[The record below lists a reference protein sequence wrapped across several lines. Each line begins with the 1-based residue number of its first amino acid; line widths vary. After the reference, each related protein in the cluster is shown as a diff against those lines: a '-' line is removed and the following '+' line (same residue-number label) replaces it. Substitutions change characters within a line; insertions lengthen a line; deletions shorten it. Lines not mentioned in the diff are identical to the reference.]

1 MRKPNFLLI
10 LFFCLGILGQCQ
22 TKSIKKLKI
31 NGLSF
36 VASRDT
42 IKQHHVEPVLKMH
55 ANWVSIMPFAFMRRL
70 DADTLFYNNK
80 NQWYGEREEGVRQ
93 SIEMMHKNKIK
104 VMLKPQIW
112 IGNGDFTGHIDM
124 NSEKDWQNFEQQYK
138 DMILVFAKVAEET
151 TTEMLCIGTEL
162 NSFVSKRPAFWSE
175 LIVEVKKVYNG
186 QLTYAENWD
195 KVENVPFW
203 SSLDHIGVDA
213 YFPISEAKTPNLDS
227 VKVKWETI
235 ADKLETLSET
245 NQTPILFTEFGYRSI
260 DFAGKEPWNSK
271 RVKGQINEKAQAVLL
286 QGLMEST
293 WGKDWFSGGFLWKWF
308 HEPDNY
314 TDWQENRFSVH
325 GKLAEELVSDFYG
338 TNL

>member
-1 MRKPNFLLI
+1 MLKPNFLII
-10 LFFCLGILGQCQ
+10 LFFQLGILAQCQ
-22 TKSIKKLKI
+22 PHFDSKPKI

-36 VASRDT
+36 VASKDT
-42 IKQHHVEPVLKMH
+42 IKQKHIKPLLKVN

-70 DADTLFYNNK
+70 DADTLYYNKK

-93 SIEMMHKNKIK
+93 SIKMMHKNKIK

-124 NSEKDWQNFEQQYK
+124 YSEKDWQNFEQQYK
-138 DMILVFAKVAEET
+138 EMILVFAQIAEET

-162 NSFVSKRPAFWSE
+162 NSFVSQRPAFWND
-175 LIVEVKKVYNG
+175 LIVEVKKVYQG

-195 KVENVPFW
+195 KIENVRFW

-213 YFPISEAKTPNLDS
+213 YFPISEAKTPDLDS

-235 ADKLETLSET
+235 NDKLKTLSET
-245 NQTPILFTEFGYRSI
+245 NQVPILFTEFGYRSI
-260 DFAGKEPWNSK
+260 DFAGKEPWDSK
-271 RVKGQINEKAQAVLL
+271 RVEGQINEKAQAVLL

-293 WGKDWFSGGFLWKWF
+293 WDKDWFSGGFLWKWF
-308 HEPDNY
+308 HEPDKY
-314 TDWQENRFSVH
+314 TDWQENRFSVY
-325 GKLAEELVSDFYG
+325 GKEAEEVIRRHY
-338 TNL
+338 NLN